1 MAAQAT
7 DARVQRETNFINTIL
22 NGDTASVGPSSHL
35 SHQSSHAKRPP
46 RWEVPVEELH
56 TVEEREPQKDHSES
70 SKSRTENTGLE
81 PHPEEEENDDD
92 VKPGDEAAGI
102 SNIPVPEE
110 AVYPEDLQPLLQNL
124 VEEEIYNHT
133 VWSVIRTHHRALPT
147 RRAQYSIQVATL
159 VRDWRFSR

>member
-1 MAAQAT
+1 M
-7 DARVQRETNFINTIL
+7 
-22 NGDTASVGPSSHL
+22 
-35 SHQSSHAKRPP
+35 QSPLP
-46 RWEVPVEELH
+46 GE
-56 TVEEREPQKDHSES
+56 
-70 SKSRTENTGLE
+70 TGLE